1 MKSDLFTCDFC
12 GKGFKRKPDLKR
24 HRRLHTGERPFK
36 CAKCGKA
43 FVQQS
48 GLADHIR
55 IHTGEKP
62 FPCKY
67 TGCGRKFSN
76 SSDCIR
82 HHHTHQRPYKCKHGG
97 CTKSFNGKDA
107 LSKHELQSHQQATR
121 LPELDNS
128 KTTEPALSRSGSECF
143 IQPYNSMLDGPHS
156 NGRFLQFQSW
166 AREENHP
173 EVPTLTPIDTGHLA
187 DQRLSEVPQAAH
199 HTPQLAPEYV
209 LQDTSQAT
217 IRSQQELHHVIE
229 PLPLT
234 LASIQ
239 SWHLSDYHN
248 PIELPRERWDETF
261 SETSWEVFGVNAT
274 DVLGFS

>member
-1 MKSDLFTCDFC
+1 MSRASPSPIFLIETSPRIASDITTLTKGRTNASMVAVRK
-12 GKGFKRKPDLKR
+12 GKLWTDSCQVPP
-24 HRRLHTGERPFK
+24 T
-36 CAKCGKA
+36 
-43 FVQQS
+43 
-48 GLADHIR
+48 
-55 IHTGEKP
+55 
-62 FPCKY
+62 
-67 TGCGRKFSN
+67 N
-76 SSDCIR
+76 DC
-82 HHHTHQRPYKCKHGG
+82 
-97 CTKSFNGKDA
+97 SFNGKDA
-107 LSKHELQSHQQATR
+107 LSKHELQSHQRATR

-128 KTTEPALSRSGSECF
+128 KTTEPALSRSGTECF

-199 HTPQLAPEYV
+199 RTPQLAPEYV